1 MSEPLTVPDVVLND
15 GVRIPQLGFGVYK
28 VPSDETRRV
37 VGEALRVGYRSIDT
51 AALYG
56 NERGV
61 GDALRD
67 SGLPR
72 DEVFVTTKLWNDA
85 QGRDGTL
92 AAFDAGM
99 EQLGLDHVDLYLIH
113 WPAPGQDRYVETWRT
128 FVELRDSGRV
138 RSIGVSNF
146 QPAHLRRLVDETG
159 VVPSLNQVELHPFL
173 QQAEVRAV
181 DAELGIATEAWGPL
195 ARGGELLSHPVVAD
209 IAQRLGRTPAQVVI
223 AWHLRLGNVV
233 IPKSVTPTRIKENFD
248 VFDIDLT
255 DEGLAAIAGL
265 DAGVRTGPHPDELG

>member
-1 MSEPLTVPDVVLND
+1 MSDVPSVPEIVLND

-28 VPSDETRRV
+28 VPSEQTREV

-61 GDALRD
+61 GEALRD

-72 DEVFVTTKLWNDA
+72 EEVFVTTKLWNDR
-85 QGRDGTL
+85 QGRDRTL
-92 AAFDAGM
+92 EAFEHSLA
-99 EQLGLDHVDLYLIH
+99 ELGLDHVDLYLIH
-113 WPAPGQDRYVETWRT
+113 WPAPAQDLYVETWRT

-146 QPAHLRRLVDETG
+146 QPAHLRRLVEETG

-173 QQAEVRAV
+173 QQHEVRAV

-195 ARGGELLSHPVVAD
+195 ARGGELLHHPVVTA
-209 IAQRLGRTPAQVVI
+209 IAQRLGRSPAQVVI

-233 IPKSVTPTRIKENFD
+233 IPKSVTPARIEENFT
-248 VFDIDLT
+248 VFDLHLT
-255 DEGLAAIAGL
+255 DEDLAAIAGL
-265 DAGVRTGPHPDELG
+265 DAGLRTGPDPDEMG

>member
-15 GVRIPQLGFGVYK
+15 EVRIPQLGFGVYK
-28 VPSDETRRV
+28 VPSDETRQV
-37 VGEALRVGYRSIDT
+37 VGEALRVGYRSVDT

-85 QGRDGTL
+85 QGRDRTL
-92 AAFDAGM
+92 AAFDASM

-173 QQAEVRAV
+173 QQPEVRAV

-209 IAQRLGRTPAQVVI
+209 IARRLGRTPAQVVI

-233 IPKSVTPTRIKENFD
+233 IPKSVTPTRIQENFD

-255 DEGLAAIAGL
+255 DEDLAAIAGL

>member
-1 MSEPLTVPDVVLND
+1 MSDERAVPQVVLND

-28 VPSDETRRV
+28 VESEQTRDV

-61 GDALRD
+61 GEAIRD

-72 DEVFVTTKLWNDA
+72 DEVFVTTKLWNDR
-85 QGRDGTL
+85 QGRDRTL
-92 AAFDAGM
+92 AAF
-99 EQLGLDHVDLYLIH
+99 EQSLTELGLDHVDLYLIH
-113 WPAPGQDRYVETWRT
+113 WPAPSQDLYVETWQT
-128 FVELRDSGRV
+128 FIELRDSGRV

-146 QPAHLRRLVDETG
+146 QPSHLRRLVEETG

-173 QQAEVRAV
+173 QQHEVRAV

-195 ARGGELLSHPVVAD
+195 ARGGELLHHPVVTA
-209 IAQRLGRTPAQVVI
+209 IAQRHGRSPAQVVI

-233 IPKSVTPTRIKENFD
+233 IPKSVTPARIEENFN
-248 VFDIDLT
+248 VFDLHLT
-255 DEGLAAIAGL
+255 DEDLAAIADL
-265 DAGVRTGPHPDELG
+265 DAGLRTGPDPDELG

>member
-1 MSEPLTVPDVVLND
+1 MTDGSAVPDVVLND

-28 VPSDETRRV
+28 VASDETRRV

-51 AALYG
+51 ASLYG

-61 GDALRD
+61 GEAIRE

-85 QGRDGTL
+85 QGRDRTL
-92 AAFDAGM
+92 AAFDRSLA
-99 EQLGLDHVDLYLIH
+99 ELGLEHVDLYLIH
-113 WPAPGQDRYVETWRT
+113 WPAPAQDRYVETWRT
-128 FVELRDSGRV
+128 LVELRDCGRV

-159 VVPSLNQVELHPFL
+159 VVPALNQVELHPFL
-173 QQAEVRAV
+173 QQSEVRAV

-195 ARGGELLSHPVVAD
+195 ARGGELLTHPVITD
-209 IAQRLGRTPAQVVI
+209 IAQRLGRTPAQIVI

-233 IPKSVTPTRIKENFD
+233 IPKSVTPIRIEENFD

-255 DEGLAAIAGL
+255 DEDLAAVAGL
-265 DAGVRTGPHPDELG
+265 DAGVRTGPNPDEMG